1 MTPTPSTSGS
11 PAADVVSQALA
22 GRREA
27 SLLAEPSVAR
37 MAERVAVRFRDPV
50 WVRTCVVTLDRFRVL
65 VADGASPEGLATLL
79 EAARRNPVI
88 AEDAMLRFYEAL
100 PPCAD
105 TQLAALAV
113 GPKVWFRLNG
123 VDLPWRP
130 PEGPVAVTR
139 ETGRGRRPA
148 GDPTRLL
155 LLSMINSGLTTDEAV
170 SLRMGDAGGLGPDG
184 ELVADRHADPLA
196 VSFLPEGA
204 SEESERKITLL
215 NFEARAALGFSW
227 AARVLAG
234 EELTDEAPLIAGSDG
249 SVDPGTVEAARA
261 RHEALIGAG
270 HEVNIFMCRMTGDF
284 FREWGMP
291 GSRFLERNAAVDPQ
305 PPTDQD

>member
-100 PPCAD
+100 PPQ
-105 TQLAALAV
+105 TGNVVVKAV
-113 GPKVWFRLNG
+113 G
-123 VDLPWRP
+123 
-130 PEGPVAVTR
+130 
-139 ETGRGRRPA
+139 
-148 GDPTRLL
+148 
-155 LLSMINSGLTTDEAV
+155 I
-170 SLRMGDAGGLGPDG
+170 LGKHDTS
-184 ELVADRHADPLA
+184 A
-196 VSFLPEGA
+196 A
-204 SEESERKITLL
+204 S
-215 NFEARAALGFSW
+215 
-227 AARVLAG
+227 
-234 EELTDEAPLIAGSDG
+234 
-249 SVDPGTVEAARA
+249 
-261 RHEALIGAG
+261 
-270 HEVNIFMCRMTGDF
+270 
-284 FREWGMP
+284 
-291 GSRFLERNAAVDPQ
+291 
-305 PPTDQD
+305 